1 MSSNKSRNV
10 YMDVIRTVA
19 CFMVLFGHLSAFCM
33 DEVAKNSSQYQAMN
47 FYDCVCSICVA
58 LFMMISGAIH
68 LNEGYKVN
76 IKKLYTKKIFHL
88 ALTFYFWLTFY
99 NVFDFLE
106 YKREWNF
113 ANIKF
118 YIVGRVIRGQG
129 TYHLWFL
136 PIMMLIYVLIPM
148 LKTAFKEKN
157 VCEYYL
163 ILHTILVILVPTL
176 FKINFP
182 GKDWVSYNIDLAF
195 FGKLQGYLGYIGYFV
210 LGHYIHSFVPK
221 QSIKNRNIMIVLIV
235 LSNLVNVAVCGIISA
250 KTGEISTILM
260 NPLTFFDYVSAICI
274 YIILRDWASDMTSL
288 PKWVNIFGALSFG
301 VYLVHPAVLRV
312 YYHLGVKT
320 TFIHAII
327 MVPVL
332 VFITAIISSLITFIL
347 TKIPIIKRLV

>member
-1 MSSNKSRNV
+1 MSDNKSRNV

-19 CFMVLFGHLSAFCM
+19 CFMVLFGHISAFCM
-33 DEVAKNSSQYQAMN
+33 DEVPKNSSQYQAMN
-47 FYDCVCSICVA
+47 LYDCVCSICVA

-68 LNEGYKVN
+68 LNERYRVD

-99 NVFDFLE
+99 NIFDFME

-136 PIMMLIYVLIPM
+136 PIMMLLYVLIPL
-148 LKTAFKEKN
+148 LKEAFKTKKA
-157 VCEYYL
+157 CEYFL
-163 ILHTILVILVPTL
+163 ILNSVLFILVPTL

-182 GKDWVSYNIDLAF
+182 GKDWVAYNVDIDF
-195 FGKLQGYLGYIGYFV
+195 FAKLQGSMGYIGYFV
-210 LGHYIHSFVPK
+210 MGHYIHSFVPK
-221 QSIKNRNIMIVLIV
+221 QSKKNRNIMLVLI
-235 LSNLVNVAVCGIISA
+235 LISNIINVAVCGYVSA
-250 KTGEISTILM
+250 TTDTISTILM
-260 NPLTFFDYVSAICI
+260 NPLTFFDYVSAVCL
-274 YIILRDWASDMTSL
+274 YIVLRDWSSDFDDL
-288 PKWVNIFGALSFG
+288 PKWVKIFGALSFG
-301 VYLVHPAVLRV
+301 VYLVHPALLRI

-332 VFITAIISSLITFIL
+332 VLVTALISSLITFVL
-347 TKIPIIKRLV
+347 SKIPVIKRLV